1 MLGHSGEH
9 HVLGSIAGNY
19 VFRLCYPSDNKALE
33 SHCVSQGLWGLLTGF
48 QGKLQHGRSNKPAAL
63 EKGTERFPDGGGSF
77 ANLKSFVGEGKSSHN
92 RDLKPKC
99 INPVGFCLEQLGSIF
114 TGLRIIDLNS

>member
-1 MLGHSGEH
+1 M
-9 HVLGSIAGNY
+9 
-19 VFRLCYPSDNKALE
+19 
-33 SHCVSQGLWGLLTGF
+33 
-48 QGKLQHGRSNKPAAL
+48 
-63 EKGTERFPDGGGSF
+63 ERFPAGGGSF

-114 TGLRIIDLNS
+114 TGLRIIDLNSRVVVNVVQHFILQRTLLFLFI